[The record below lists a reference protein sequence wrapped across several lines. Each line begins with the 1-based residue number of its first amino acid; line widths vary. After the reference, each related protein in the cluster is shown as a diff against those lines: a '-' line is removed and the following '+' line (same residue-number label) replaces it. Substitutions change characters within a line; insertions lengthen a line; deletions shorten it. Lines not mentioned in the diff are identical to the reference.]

1 MEASITIPTQHL
13 IDYNQSALAKR
24 GGPID
29 EIASFNIK
37 KVASEFKREILEEI
51 RPKNPMLEEFE
62 KQCKIEEWCSII
74 DYKFESD
81 LEWFLRIEEKDNI
94 EEISYEELEEFNLDS
109 SQYLNQE
116 FCLSQLEKKHK
127 KSKANHKEKLDELI
141 QLAETTQI
149 IGEDPIKHWERN
161 KILAHLDIKNSD
173 FNIRTQKIEYTPTYR
188 EEFEKQVEK
197 LLKLEVIRDSNSRH
211 KLSGKCLTD
220 CFSPFSFSF
229 VEYAS
234 VLSYAPVLNGVVILS
249 LIFLMI
255 GHLRVPL

>member
-1 MEASITIPTQHL
+1 
-13 IDYNQSALAKR
+13 
-24 GGPID
+24 
-29 EIASFNIK
+29 
-37 KVASEFKREILEEI
+37 
-51 RPKNPMLEEFE
+51 MLEEFE

-211 KLSGKCLTD
+211 RSLAFMVRNHAEVKRGKTRMVINYKRLNDNINTD
-220 CFSPFSFSF
+220 SYDMPSKEELINCIQHANIFSKFDC
-229 VEYAS
+229 
-234 VLSYAPVLNGVVILS
+234 N
-249 LIFLMI
+249 
-255 GHLRVPL
+255 